1 MAFPIDAVRIDF
13 DIEIEYGQ
21 DQAFISYPVV
31 FPTVEFQLEGSDEL
45 ISMADQITG
54 YGTDAGHE
62 FTIGI
67 NDFTPSKV
75 DTCLMFTVDME
86 TYSID
91 LKDEELPMI
100 FDTLDSQCR
109 GKLGK
114 GCLDLL
120 DEAREEM
127 CE

>member
-54 YGTDAGHE
+54 YGKDAGYE
-62 FTIGI
+62 FMIGI
-67 NDFTPSKV
+67 NDFTLSKV
-75 DTCLMFTVDME
+75 DSCIQFFADME
-86 TYSID
+86 AYSID
-91 LKDEELPMI
+91 RMMKTFP
-100 FDTLDSQCR
+100 
-109 GKLGK
+109 
-114 GCLDLL
+114 
-120 DEAREEM
+120 
-127 CE
+127 

>member
-1 MAFPIDAVRIDF
+1 MAFPIDAIKIDF

-21 DQAFISYPVV
+21 DQAFISYPTV
-31 FPTVEFQLEGSDEL
+31 FPTVTFGLEAADE
-45 ISMADQITG
+45 IIKMADQITG
-54 YGTDAGHE
+54 YRKDAGYE
-62 FTIGI
+62 FVIGI
-67 NDFTPSKV
+67 NDFTPSKM

-100 FDTLDSQCR
+100 FDSLDSQCR
-109 GKLGK
+109 EKLGK

-120 DEAREEM
+120 EEARAKMYE
-127 CE
+127 